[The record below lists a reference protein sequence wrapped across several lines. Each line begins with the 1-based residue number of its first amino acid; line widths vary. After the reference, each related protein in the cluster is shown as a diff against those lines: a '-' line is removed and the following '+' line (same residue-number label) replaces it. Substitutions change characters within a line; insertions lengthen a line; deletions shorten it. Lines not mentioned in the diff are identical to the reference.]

1 MAQWLFPEVIL
12 KRLLSTGEVRFT
24 VEASRAAAVQDKGQG
39 TTSVV
44 PQASPVNPGPQL
56 LRSSISSLLVVAGV
70 IFAPQP
76 APAQTPASFT
86 IQQALSAP
94 FTSELRAAPTKGLLA
109 WEANIDGRRNLWVA
123 EPAAGGKYTSRQVTH
138 YTEDDGQELSAP
150 QFTPDAEW
158 IVYDRGGSV
167 QGETHPV
174 PNPAWVPEG
183 EKQQVWIVSANGGE
197 PRLLSEGHAPAVS
210 PDDKTVA
217 YLLKGEVWT
226 IRRDDPKAKPAQ
238 LVQTRGTAE
247 HLRWSPDGARLAFV
261 TNRDD
266 HSFIAVYTFASKSID
281 YLDPSTDLDSEPAW
295 SPDSK
300 QIAFLRIPWEKDALL
315 FVPHRTALPWS
326 IRIADAATGK
336 GHEIFRASDG
346 PGSAFRGTDSEDQL
360 HWVPGRRIIFP
371 WEKTGWLHLY
381 SVHATGDK
389 PTELTPGDN
398 FEVEHVSLSAFGK
411 TLVFDSNQNDIDRRH
426 VWLVQFAP
434 EGSNSKPGEFTRG
447 EGIETQPVVASNGA
461 IIVLRSD
468 AHTPMHAAI
477 VEKDQLTDLAPQAI
491 PPDFPGAKFV
501 TPQQVIF
508 PASDGLMIHG
518 QLFLPA
524 DLKPGEKR
532 AAAIF
537 FHGGSQRQML
547 LGFHYMEY
555 YSNAYAMNQYLA
567 SKGFIVLS
575 ANYRSGIGY
584 GLNFREALNYGA
596 DGASEFNDVMGA
608 GLYLK
613 SRSDVDGAH
622 IGCWGGS
629 YGGYLTALALARASD
644 LFAAGVDMHGVHDWN
659 LELPTFM
666 PWYDPQK
673 LKDVARL
680 AFESSPISSVSTWR
694 SPVLL
699 IHGDDD
705 RNVPFAETVQ
715 LVEALRRRHVE
726 FEELIFPDEIHDFL
740 LRRSWVRAYTAGAEF
755 LQSKLRGETAPAAS
769 R

>member
-1 MAQWLFPEVIL
+1 MNRIWAIAVG
-12 KRLLSTGEVRFT
+12 LSFL
-24 VEASRAAAVQDKGQG
+24 AVPGAGAGQ
-39 TTSVV
+39 T
-44 PQASPVNPGPQL
+44 AE
-56 LRSSISSLLVVAGV
+56 
-70 IFAPQP
+70 
-76 APAQTPASFT
+76 FT
-86 IQQALSAP
+86 IEQALSAP
-94 FTSELRAAPTKGLLA
+94 FTSELRAAPAKGRLA
-109 WEANIDGRRNLWVA
+109 WVANIDGRRNIWIA
-123 EPAAGGKYTSRQVTH
+123 EPASGSGYTSHQITR

-174 PNPAWVPEG
+174 PNPAWFPEG
-183 EKQQVWIVSANGGE
+183 AKQRVWIVSAIGGE
-197 PRLLSEGHAPAVS
+197 PRLLGDGHSPAVS
-210 PDDKTVA
+210 PDGKTVA

-226 IRRDDPKAKPAQ
+226 IRLDDPKAKPAQ
-238 LVQTRGTAE
+238 LVVTRGTAE

-261 TNRDD
+261 TDRDD
-266 HSFIAVYTFASKSID
+266 HSFIAVYTFASKSIV

-295 SPDSK
+295 SPDSTH
-300 QIAFLRIPWEKDALL
+300 IAFLRIPWEKDSLL

-326 IRIADAATGK
+326 IRVADVTTGK
-336 GHEIFRASDG
+336 GQEIFRAADG
-346 PGSAFRGTDSEDQL
+346 PGSAYRQTDSEDQL
-360 HWVPGRRIIFP
+360 HWTAGDLIVFP
-371 WEKTGWLHLY
+371 WERDGWLRFYAVPVAGGTAAL
-381 SVHATGDK
+381 
-389 PTELTPGDN
+389 LTPGDN
-398 FEVEHVSLSAFGK
+398 FEVEHVSLSADRRAV
-411 TLVFDSNQNDIDRRH
+411 VFDSNQNDTDRRH
-426 VWLVQFAP
+426 VWRITFAAD
-434 EGSNSKPGEFTRG
+434 GSNSEPQALTTGG
-447 EGIETQPVVASNGA
+447 GIETQPVVANDGA
-461 IIVLRSD
+461 VAVLRSD
-468 AHTPMHAAI
+468 VHDPMRAA
-477 VEKDQLTDLAPQAI
+477 VAENGKLTDLAPQPI
-491 PPDFPGAKFV
+491 PAGFPGSQFV

-508 PASDGLMIHG
+508 PAADGLQIHG
-518 QLFLPA
+518 QLFLPP

-532 AAAIF
+532 PAAIF

-547 LGFHYMEY
+547 LGWHYMEY
-555 YSNAYAMNQYLA
+555 YSNAYAMNQYLV

-575 ANYRSGIGY
+575 VNYRSGIGY

-608 GLYLK
+608 GLYLR
-613 SRSDVDGAH
+613 SRPDVDGAH

-659 LELPTFM
+659 LELPTFV
-666 PWYDPQK
+666 PGYDPRN
-673 LKDVARL
+673 LADFARL

-715 LVEALRRRHVE
+715 LVEALRRQHVD

-740 LRRSWVRAYTAGAEF
+740 LRRSWVRAYSAGADF
-755 LQSKLRGETAPAAS
+755 LGRKLQARPA